1 MMSDVMCEKEAI
13 TMLSHIYYKMLKVNL
28 TTDSHDDIKVIDTEI
43 TPDNGYS
50 DKISDWLRGIA
61 NAGLVHPDD
70 TGKYLQFTDID
81 NLRDAFLKGNTYIC
95 CRYRRKINDIFC
107 PVSMEL
113 IAAPEYRHDNQ
124 IVYLYMKEIC
134 DEYETVPD
142 HKDPDGMIVQGLNKT
157 EDVPPGKELSLT
169 DFIPAE
175 TLQNIQDAFSNMTGM
190 AALTTDKYGV
200 PVTEG
205 SRFTD
210 FCMKY
215 TRQSDIGRQ
224 RCEHCDKSGAELAYR
239 NGRSCVYE
247 CHAGLMDYAAPIMVN
262 GEMIGCFIGG
272 QVLPEKPVQEK
283 YHRIA
288 KEIHVD
294 PEAYLKALNTVY
306 IIDRQSIDHAANF
319 LYVIANILS
328 DIAYNKHTADV
339 SNKLLYEKNQQL
351 DFMAN
356 HDMLTKLSNRHHI
369 QIFFQ
374 QYAQS
379 AKPYCVIIGDIDNFK
394 SVNDTYGH
402 SCGDVVL
409 SNIAGLIKN
418 NFPDTAV
425 VCRWGGEEFLIL
437 LYGDKNYAV
446 SVLEAVDEK
455 IRSTP
460 ISYNENTLHI
470 TMTFGIAFC
479 GEQADVEKL
488 IILADERLYYG
499 KKHGK
504 NQIVDMDMN
513 VIA

>member
-1 MMSDVMCEKEAI
+1 MRNDICVKEAFM
-13 TMLSHIYYKMLKVNL
+13 MLSHFYYKMLKVNL
-28 TTDSHDDIKVIDTEI
+28 TADSHDDIKVIDAEI
-43 TPDNGYS
+43 TAENGYS
-50 DKISDWLRGIA
+50 DKISDWLHGIVK
-61 NAGLVHPDD
+61 AGFVHPDD
-70 TGKYLQFTDID
+70 VNKYLHFTNIE
-81 NLRDAFLKGNTYIC
+81 NLREAFRKGNSYIC
-95 CRYRRKINDIFC
+95 CRYRRKINNIFRW
-107 PVSMEL
+107 VSMEL
-113 IAAPEYRHDNQ
+113 IAASEYRHDHQ
-124 IVYLYMKEIC
+124 IVYLYMKEIP
-134 DEYETVPD
+134 DEYATGFDDKNPE
-142 HKDPDGMIVQGLNKT
+142 GMITQGLNNM
-157 EDVPPGKELSLT
+157 EDAPPKKELSLT
-169 DFIPAE
+169 DFIPVE

-224 RCEHCDKSGAELAYR
+224 RCEHCDKSGAELAHR

-272 QVLPEKPVQEK
+272 QVLPEKPILEK
-283 YHRIA
+283 YRKIA

-306 IIDRQSIDHAANF
+306 IIDKQTIDHAANF
-319 LYVIANILS
+319 LYITANILS

-339 SNKLLYEKNQQL
+339 SNELLCEKNRQL

-356 HDMLTKLSNRHHI
+356 YDMLTKLSNRRHI
-369 QIFFQ
+369 QTCYQ

-379 AKPYCVIIGDIDNFK
+379 QKPYCVIIGDIDDFK

-402 SCGDVVL
+402 SCGDIVL
-409 SNIAGLIKN
+409 SSIADLIKKSL
-418 NFPDTAV
+418 PDTSAA
-425 VCRWGGEEFLIL
+425 CRWGGEEFLFLI
-437 LYGDKNYAV
+437 YGNKTYAV
-446 SVLEAVDEK
+446 SMMETVLEK
-455 IRSTP
+455 IRSTA

-470 TMTFGIAFC
+470 TMTFGIAFYE
-479 GEQADVEKL
+479 EQADIEKL
-488 IILADERLYYG
+488 ITLADERLYYG

-504 NQIVDMDMN
+504 NRIVD
-513 VIA
+513 

>member
-1 MMSDVMCEKEAI
+1 MMRDDMCENEAF
-13 TMLSHIYYKMLKVNL
+13 TMLLHTYYKMVKVNL
-28 TTDSHDDIKVIDTEI
+28 TTDRHNDIKIIDTEI
-43 TPDNGYS
+43 TAENGYS
-50 DKISDWLRGIA
+50 DKISDWLHGVA
-61 NAGLVHPDD
+61 KAGFIHPDD
-70 TGKYLQFTDID
+70 MEKYLHFTDID
-81 NLRDAFLKGNTYIC
+81 NLRDAFLRGNTYIC
-95 CRYRRKINDIFC
+95 CRYRRKINGIFC

-113 IAAPEYRHDNQ
+113 IAASEYRHDNQ
-124 IVYLYMKEIC
+124 IVYLYMKELY
-134 DEYETVPD
+134 DEYVAGVD
-142 HKDPDGMIVQGLNKT
+142 HKNPNGMITQDLNKS
-157 EDVPPGKELSLT
+157 EDVPSEKELSLT
-169 DFIPAE
+169 DFIPVE

-262 GEMIGCFIGG
+262 GEIIGCFIGG
-272 QVLPEKPVQEK
+272 QVLPEKPIQEK
-283 YHRIA
+283 YRKIA

-306 IIDRQSIDHAANF
+306 IIDRQAIDNAANF

-328 DIAYNKHTADV
+328 DIAYNKHTADI

-369 QIFFQ
+369 QLFCK

-379 AKPYCVIIGDIDNFK
+379 VKPYCVIIGDIDNFK

-409 SNIAGLIKN
+409 SSIAGLIKN
-418 NFPDTAV
+418 NLPGTAV
-425 VCRWGGEEFLIL
+425 ACRWGGEEFLIL
-437 LYGDKNYAV
+437 IYGDKNYAV
-446 SVLEAVDEK
+446 SVMETIDEQ
-455 IRSTP
+455 IRSTA
-460 ISYNENTLHI
+460 ISYNEITLHI

-479 GEQADVEKL
+479 EEQADIEKL
-488 IILADERLYYG
+488 ITLADERLYYG
-499 KKHGK
+499 KRHGK
-504 NQIVDMDMN
+504 NQIVDIN
-513 VIA
+513 